1 MKLSAKPISES
12 QPLLREQIEKDAPV
26 RELSVATFMSGITAV
41 CTKP

>member
-26 RELSVATFMSGITAV
+26 RGWRSRPS
-41 CTKP
+41 